1 MNNIQ
6 SQLIALSEESYR
18 DFNKKLCPD
27 AGRELLGIRIPKL
40 RQLAKE
46 ILKGDWETF
55 INDGEEQYHEE
66 IILKGLVIGGAKLPL
81 EEKLPLI
88 RDFIPKIDSWS
99 ISDTFC
105 PSLKIK
111 PKDLA
116 AVWEFILPYT
126 GSDREYDVRFAVIM
140 MLDYYITDDYAQKVI
155 ARLDT
160 IRHDGYYAKMAVA
173 WTLAELG
180 IKYNAI
186 TMEYLRGENHLDK
199 FTYNK
204 ALQKMRESYRI
215 DQEQKEELKRMK
227 RS

>member
-1 MNNIQ
+1 MNDIRN
-6 SQLIALSEESYR
+6 QLLTLSEESYR

-27 AGRELLGIRIPKL
+27 AGRELLGVRIPKL
-40 RQLAKE
+40 RKLAKE
-46 ILKGDWETF
+46 ILKDDWEAF
-55 INDGEEQYHEE
+55 LKDGAEQYHEE
-66 IILKGLVIGGAKLPL
+66 ILLKGLVIGGAKLPL

-116 AVWEFILPYT
+116 LIWEFILPYAK
-126 GSDREYDVRFAVIM
+126 SDKEFDVRFAVIM
-140 MLDYYITDDYAQKVI
+140 MLDYYITEEYAPKVLSQ
-155 ARLDT
+155 LDT

-180 IKYNAI
+180 VKYNDM

-215 DQEQKEELKRMK
+215 GQEQKEELKRMK

>member
-6 SQLIALSEESYR
+6 NQLIALSEESYR

-27 AGRELLGIRIPKL
+27 AGRELLGIRVPRL
-40 RQLAKE
+40 RQLARE

-116 AVWEFILPYT
+116 AVWEFILPYA

-160 IRHDGYYAKMAVA
+160 IRHDGYYAKMAAA

-204 ALQKMRESYRI
+204 ALQKMRESYRV
-215 DQEQKEELKRMK
+215 DPELKEELKRMK

>member
-1 MNNIQ
+1 MKDIR
-6 SQLIALSEESYR
+6 SQLLALSEESIR

-55 INDGEEQYHEE
+55 LKEGAEQYHEE
-66 IILKGLVIGGAKLPL
+66 IILKGLVIGGARLPA

-88 RDFIPKIDSWS
+88 RDFVPKIDSWS

-116 AVWEFILPYT
+116 LVWEFILPYAR
-126 GSDREYDVRFAVIM
+126 SDQEFDVRFAVIM
-140 MLDYYITDDYAQKVI
+140 MLDYYITDEYAREVLQQ
-155 ARLDT
+155 LDA
-160 IRHDGYYAKMAVA
+160 IRHEGYYAKMAVA
-173 WTLAELG
+173 WTVAELG
-180 IKYNAI
+180 VKYNDMA
-186 TMEYLRGENHLDK
+186 MDYLRGENHLDK

>member
-1 MNNIQ
+1 MKDIR
-6 SQLIALSEESYR
+6 SQLLALSEESIR

-46 ILKGDWETF
+46 ILKG
-55 INDGEEQYHEE
+55 
-66 IILKGLVIGGAKLPL
+66 LVIGGARLPA

-88 RDFIPKIDSWS
+88 RDFVPKIDSWS

-116 AVWEFILPYT
+116 LVWEFILPYAR
-126 GSDREYDVRFAVIM
+126 SDQEFDVRFAVIM
-140 MLDYYITDDYAQKVI
+140 MLDYYITDEYAREVLQQ
-155 ARLDT
+155 LDA
-160 IRHDGYYAKMAVA
+160 IRHEGYYAKMAVA
-173 WTLAELG
+173 WTVAELG
-180 IKYNAI
+180 VKYNDMA
-186 TMEYLRGENHLDK
+186 MDYLRGENHLDK

>member
-116 AVWEFILPYT
+116 AVWKFILPYA

>member
-1 MNNIQ
+1 MNDIRN
-6 SQLIALSEESYR
+6 QLLALSEETYR

-40 RQLAKE
+40 RTLAKE
-46 ILKGDWETF
+46 ILKGDWEAF
-55 INDGEEQYHEE
+55 LEKGEEQYHEE

-88 RDFIPKIDSWS
+88 REFVPKIDSWS
-99 ISDTFC
+99 INDTFC
-105 PSLKIK
+105 PSLKLK
-111 PKDLA
+111 PKELA
-116 AVWEFILPYT
+116 PVWEFILPYAR
-126 GSDREYDVRFAVIM
+126 SDQEFDVRFAVIM
-140 MLDYYITDDYAQKVI
+140 MLDYYITDEYAREVLRQ
-155 ARLDT
+155 LDA
-160 IRHDGYYAKMAVA
+160 IRHEGYYARMAVA

-180 IKYNAI
+180 VKYNDM
-186 TMEYLRGENHLDK
+186 TMDYLRGENHLDK

-215 DQEQKEELKRMK
+215 SQAQKEELKRMK